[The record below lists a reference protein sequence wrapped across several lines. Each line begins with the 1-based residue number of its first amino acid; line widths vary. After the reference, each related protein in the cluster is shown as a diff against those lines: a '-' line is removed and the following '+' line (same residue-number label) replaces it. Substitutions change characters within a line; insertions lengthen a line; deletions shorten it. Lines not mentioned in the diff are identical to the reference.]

1 MFDRIL
7 NKLLDANPFRPNVPL
22 IPLKTLEII
31 WFSLWF
37 SDVFRE
43 IKRENWEE
51 ND

>member
-7 NKLLDANPFRPNVPL
+7 NKLLDANPFLPNVPL
-22 IPLKTLEII
+22 IPLKTEII

>member
-7 NKLLDANPFRPNVPL
+7 NKLLDANPFLPNVPL
-22 IPLKTLEII
+22 IPLKTEI
-31 WFSLWF
+31 WFSLWV